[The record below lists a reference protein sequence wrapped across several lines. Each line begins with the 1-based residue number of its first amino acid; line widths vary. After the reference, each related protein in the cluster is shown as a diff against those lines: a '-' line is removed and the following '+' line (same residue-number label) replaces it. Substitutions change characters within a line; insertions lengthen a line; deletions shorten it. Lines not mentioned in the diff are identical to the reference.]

1 MTEKQTILLSLLRNA
16 PEKATDLAI
25 EVISSFLS
33 QPLSSAT
40 QGLACQQ
47 ELD

>member
-1 MTEKQTILLSLLRNA
+1 MTEKQTILLSLLRSTPNA
-16 PEKATDLAI
+16 PDLAI
-25 EVISSFLS
+25 KVISSFLS
-33 QPLSSAT
+33 QPLSSEE